1 MRLAIKIGSG
11 WVGPHFF
18 PISVE
23 LPQSNIPKKNN
34 AKTMGEKNIEA
45 TAASVT
51 LAQII
56 LQIHGIRGLF
66 NTTEHWKQYVNE

>member
-1 MRLAIKIGSG
+1 MGWTTFFPNFSGAAAIK
-11 WVGPHFF
+11 H
-18 PISVE
+18 
-23 LPQSNIPKKNN
+23 PKKNN

>member
-1 MRLAIKIGSG
+1 
-11 WVGPHFF
+11 
-18 PISVE
+18 
-23 LPQSNIPKKNN
+23 
-34 AKTMGEKNIEA
+34 MGKKNIEA
-45 TAASVT
+45 TAASIT